1 MTPIDS
7 PKGRFTYDDHAPVVF
22 NGRVIRLWM
31 NSELTEDELKY
42 LYLTEGFVREGGGF
56 GCYATIRTFCQ
67 KLNKSHRTVHRIRQS
82 LLKKKHLFKVGEI
95 SEAKKNGKIITRPV
109 FKTDYSDSF
118 GLPTTPTIGR
128 PPTSGASRDT
138 LTLRVPAVTPKE
150 DKKNTKDIN
159 TRGVPPARPLTSNKN
174 NTNMP
179 SKLTNTLIPQ
189 PTQESPVEEKLA
201 RRLWKHLRDNRKDLP
216 DNTPLPATFPK
227 KVWPLKMKKL
237 VKLVG
242 ETAVSSLLERL
253 IDNWKSLREDERP
266 ASVGQF
272 CSPGYFQHVLPK
284 LLDKHLAAKPV
295 KLPDTLRPDWDAVR
309 DLHWPG
315 DKAAVKSALIRSDAE
330 FQKLWK
336 KLKVLR
342 RRQDEMV
349 PYAKN
354 PKYKVRRTLEPWEAA
369 GVKLFEQADSMRIG
383 DVFVR
388 LFEMVGHLGAKAVP
402 DYSGPK
408 FTVTLAKIDRHLVL
422 GKFINRD
429 TEAGQKLF
437 DYLQKEKC
445 D

>member
-1 MTPIDS
+1 MGQPTPV
-7 PKGRFTYDDHAPVVF
+7 P
-22 NGRVIRLWM
+22 
-31 NSELTEDELKY
+31 DEPTHFSAEEFVTDPENDFHFKRQVWFHLRKLKVTFPEVDY
-42 LYLTEGFVREGGGF
+42 LLLVNDFVRMGRGQ
-56 GCYATIRTFCQ
+56 GCWASASYMANILGISRRSVHYIRD
-67 KLNKSHRTVHRIRQS
+67 S
-82 LLKKKHLFKVGEI
+82 LLAKNLLIKSGEI
-95 SEAKKNGKIITRPV
+95 VVRGAKRPV
-109 FKTDYSDSF
+109 FHTVF
-118 GLPTTPTIGR
+118 R
-128 PPTSGASRDT
+128 PPAASCAT
-138 LTLRVPAVTPKE
+138 VCTPPLRVQTVAHIKKE
-150 DKKNTKDIN
+150 KNKDIN
-159 TRGVPPARPLTSNKN
+159 TRGVPPARPLTLNKN

-354 PKYKVRRTLEPWEAA
+354 PKYKVRRTLEPWEAV
-369 GVKLFEQADSMRIG
+369 GVKLFEQVDSMRVG

-408 FTVTLAKIDRHLVL
+408 FAVTVAKIDRHLVL